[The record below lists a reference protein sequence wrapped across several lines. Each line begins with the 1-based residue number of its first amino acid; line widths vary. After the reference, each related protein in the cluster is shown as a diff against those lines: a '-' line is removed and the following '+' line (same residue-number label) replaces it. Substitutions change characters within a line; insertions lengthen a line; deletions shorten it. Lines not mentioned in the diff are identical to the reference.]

1 MKKQSR
7 DQSREPRAE
16 DWRWRILQPS
26 VGRASSRAGFGTPR
40 GSGSSGASPHQTV
53 LLSGCR
59 PILPSTLGAMA
70 RRSGAKA
77 ARPSTFARAFTLVEI
92 LVTMVLLSLIVL
104 ALMTVFNSTQKAFR
118 ASLTQTDLLESG
130 RLAMGLMV
138 SDLEGMTPSDSA
150 SVNFYSAVT
159 NYASP
164 VSPLYQS
171 LVGVNNPNTQRTNVL
186 ESFFSLSRQN
196 INGHPNWVG
205 TGYVVSTNVP
215 DGTLYPSLY
224 PLYRFYTN
232 VSVMATN
239 SPLTLYNAFLQTP
252 LTNSPPWSHL
262 MDGVVAL
269 TVHAYDANGRWITNS
284 LTVTTNAN
292 FTNWVTVYPPY
303 PFAVPE
309 PRILY
314 MSSNVV
320 PASVEV
326 ELGVLED
333 AVLKRAEGFSGA
345 AQSDYLS
352 NHVGQVHLFR
362 QRVLIR
368 NVDPTAYQ

>member
-1 MKKQSR
+1 MMNQSR
-7 DQSREPRAE
+7 VQSPESKVRGQRAA
-16 DWRWRILQPS
+16 LC
-26 VGRASSRAGFGTPR
+26 
-40 GSGSSGASPHQTV
+40 SGSIVNRKSQIV
-53 LLSGCR
+53 NE
-59 PILPSTLGAMA
+59 
-70 RRSGAKA
+70 
-77 ARPSTFARAFTLVEI
+77 RAFTLVEI

-118 ASLTQTDLLESG
+118 ASLTETDLLESG

-138 SDLEGMTPSDSA
+138 SDLEAMTPSDSA

-164 VSPLYQS
+164 VSPLCQS
-171 LVGVNNPNTQRTNVL
+171 LVGVSNPNTQRTNVL

-196 INGHPNWVG
+196 INGRPNWVG
-205 TGYVVSTNVP
+205 TGYVVSTNSQ
-215 DGTLYPSLY
+215 DGALY

-239 SPLTLYNAFLQTP
+239 SPLTLYLAFLQQP

-262 MDGVVAL
+262 MDGAVAL

-284 LTVTTNAN
+284 LTGTANAD
-292 FTNWVTVYPPY
+292 FTNWVKVYPPY
-303 PFAVPE
+303 LFAAPE
-309 PRILY
+309 PSILY
-314 MSSNVV
+314 MNSNVIPV
-320 PASVEV
+320 SVEV

-333 AVLKRAEGFSGA
+333 VVLKRAESFNGNLL
-345 AQSDYLS
+345 AQTNYLAQ
-352 NHVGQVHLFR
+352 HAGQVHLFR

>member
-1 MKKQSR
+1 VSR
-7 DQSREPRAE
+7 
-16 DWRWRILQPS
+16 
-26 VGRASSRAGFGTPR
+26 VTG
-40 GSGSSGASPHQTV
+40 
-53 LLSGCR
+53 
-59 PILPSTLGAMA
+59 
-70 RRSGAKA
+70 
-77 ARPSTFARAFTLVEI
+77 FTLVEI

-118 ASLTQTDLLESG
+118 ASLTETDLLESG

-164 VSPLYQS
+164 LSPLCQS

-196 INGHPNWVG
+196 INGRPNWVG
-205 TGYVVSTNVP
+205 TGYVVSTNSP
-215 DGTLYPSLY
+215 DGALY

-239 SPLTLYNAFLQTP
+239 SPLTLYLAFLQQP

-262 MDGVVAL
+262 MDGAVAL

-292 FTNWVTVYPPY
+292 FTNWVRVYPPY
-303 PFAVPE
+303 PFAAPE
-309 PRILY
+309 PSILY
-314 MSSNVV
+314 MNSNVV

-333 AVLKRAEGFSGA
+333 TVLKRAEGFSGA